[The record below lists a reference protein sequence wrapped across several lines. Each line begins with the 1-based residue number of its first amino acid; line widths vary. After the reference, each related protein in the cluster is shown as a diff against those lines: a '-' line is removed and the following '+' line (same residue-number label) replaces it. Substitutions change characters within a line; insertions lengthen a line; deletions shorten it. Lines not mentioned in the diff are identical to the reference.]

1 MVLRYFAVF
10 SISMLSTGGVE
21 FTQQFTAVGCLIE
34 MYPAAL
40 VMQASALLG
49 LQSSWIWEV

>member
-1 MVLRYFAVF
+1 
-10 SISMLSTGGVE
+10 MLSTGGVE